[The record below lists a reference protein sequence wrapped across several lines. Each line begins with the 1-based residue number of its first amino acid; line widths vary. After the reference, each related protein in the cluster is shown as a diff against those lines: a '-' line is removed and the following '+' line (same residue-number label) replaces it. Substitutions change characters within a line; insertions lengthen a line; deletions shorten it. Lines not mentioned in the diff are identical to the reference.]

1 MIGVGVIGLGF
12 IGLKHARVYREIS
25 STKLVAVCDVVE
37 EKAKSVASELGA
49 KKWYVDYEKLL
60 RDPDVEAVSICTP
73 DSLHR
78 DPVVRAAEARKHIL
92 LEKPLSTTLEDA
104 DAIISSVESAHVK
117 MEIGFV
123 LRFDPTY
130 FRAKELV
137 SEGAIGEPKSVHGR
151 RVLSGSDSLE
161 YMRRLATS
169 FPIFLG
175 VHDFDAMRWTMNTEV
190 ESVYA
195 EGVKKSQTA
204 RRVQVHDAVW
214 ALMRFRNGAIGC
226 YETGGGRPEPHTVA
240 KLEITGTEGCVVI
253 DCFSE
258 TGGMGTMRLIDKEG
272 VKPLSEVLYWPEV
285 HGRIGGALREEIEH
299 FARYVLD
306 EEGPATT
313 LQDGRAA
320 TEVAL
325 AVHESLNTGKPVRLP
340 LKWDPQLK

>member
-1 MIGVGVIGLGF
+1 MIRVGVVGLGF
-12 IGLKHARVYREIS
+12 IGFKHARVYKEIS
-25 STKLVAVCDVVE
+25 STELVAVCDVVE

-60 RDPDVEAVSICTP
+60 RDPEIEAVSICTP

-78 DPVVRAAEARKHIL
+78 DPVIRAAEAGKHIL

-104 DAIISSVESAHVK
+104 DAIISSVKSACVK

-137 SEGAIGEPKSVHGR
+137 SEGAIGEPKSVNAR

-161 YMRRLATS
+161 YMKRLGTS

-175 VHDFDAMRWTMNTEV
+175 VHDFDIMRWIMKTEV

-195 EGVKKSQTA
+195 EGAMKSQA
-204 RRVQVHDAVW
+204 AKMVEVHDAVW
-214 ALMRFRNGAIGC
+214 VLMKFRNDAIGC
-226 YETGGGRPEPHTVA
+226 YETGGGRPKPHTVA

-258 TGGMGTMRLIDKEG
+258 TSGVGTMRLLDGEG

-299 FARYVLD
+299 FTRYILD
-306 EEGPATT
+306 KEGPVCT
-313 LQDGRAA
+313 LEDGRAA
-320 TEVAL
+320 TEIAL
-325 AVHESLNTGKPVRLP
+325 AVHESLNTGRPVRLSR
-340 LKWDPQLK
+340 K